1 MRLIRRIAVYTLM
14 VLATS
19 VLVTMLVLVMLG
31 YRFNRASQSIEQG
44 GLVQFIS
51 RPTGATITI
60 GRATLANDT
69 PTKITVS
76 PGSYLA
82 KMEKDGYKPW
92 TKNVDIISG
101 QVLWLNYAQLVPET
115 IQTEDVLRLGA
126 VTSALPSPNGK
137 LIATTNRSAELIR
150 LVEIQNE
157 NADISEL
164 ELPPNV
170 FTGTTNLSI
179 KSWSADSKRLLLT
192 GVVSGKLQW
201 FVIDT
206 DNPEESL
213 NLSKSFDVVIGG
225 AQFSP
230 RSNNTV
236 VIRSAD
242 GDLRTASISD
252 NSVSAVIQTDV
263 LSFDFIDD
271 EAVLYVYNTAE
282 QHKLAYLSWGQ
293 KTGRDL
299 PIPASKA
306 VLARGATYFS
316 DVYIASASSKD
327 VSIYKLTSLPNSSDT
342 GELSATHVRGFS
354 STEPIRWL
362 SMNQG
367 GRFISAQSERNF
379 STYDAELD
387 KLTTTQFGVRQS
399 QPVRWLDN
407 FHVYFPTKNA
417 IRVVEFDGANGY
429 DLTGATERASVRTS
443 DSKYV
448 YSIATAGDKQF
459 LRRHQMVI
467 PN

>member
-206 DNPEESL
+206 DNPEE
-213 NLSKSFDVVIGG
+213 IGR
-225 AQFSP
+225 A
-230 RSNNTV
+230 
-236 VIRSAD
+236 
-242 GDLRTASISD
+242 
-252 NSVSAVIQTDV
+252 
-263 LSFDFIDD
+263 
-271 EAVLYVYNTAE
+271 
-282 QHKLAYLSWGQ
+282 
-293 KTGRDL
+293 
-299 PIPASKA
+299 
-306 VLARGATYFS
+306 
-316 DVYIASASSKD
+316 
-327 VSIYKLTSLPNSSDT
+327 
-342 GELSATHVRGFS
+342 HV
-354 STEPIRWL
+354 
-362 SMNQG
+362 
-367 GRFISAQSERNF
+367 
-379 STYDAELD
+379 
-387 KLTTTQFGVRQS
+387 
-399 QPVRWLDN
+399 
-407 FHVYFPTKNA
+407 
-417 IRVVEFDGANGY
+417 
-429 DLTGATERASVRTS
+429 
-443 DSKYV
+443 
-448 YSIATAGDKQF
+448 
-459 LRRHQMVI
+459 
-467 PN
+467 